1 MSVDDNYVRKQFETW
16 FARWSETAINLYFAE
31 RSGIEELQL
40 NKTTANELRR
50 LAAEGR
56 FDLDMLSEDDKIM
69 INYDTATPALKFEVD
84 PTSSKKQSEVEQLQ
98 SHTLITDLLNKSPFL
113 QGLVPQKKQLELWNA
128 IVLNSGTDD
137 NSKLTLSSEEMDQA
151 IEAQAQAKQAQDD
164 IRDIIST
171 NYKDAPEDI
180 KRQIEE
186 KNGFQRSQMI
196 SPVEQAAQAKMA
208 AMNKPEAP
216 DTSKEMT
223 PELILKAQKQTH
235 DEEIDKA
242 KLDLERQK
250 LEMEALKNEE
260 TPKETD

>member
-1 MSVDDNYVRKQFETW
+1 
-16 FARWSETAINLYFAE
+16 
-31 RSGIEELQL
+31 
-40 NKTTANELRR
+40 
-50 LAAEGR
+50 
-56 FDLDMLSEDDKIM
+56 
-69 INYDTATPALKFEVD
+69 
-84 PTSSKKQSEVEQLQ
+84 
-98 SHTLITDLLNKSPFL
+98 
-113 QGLVPQKKQLELWNA
+113 
-128 IVLNSGTDD
+128 
-137 NSKLTLSSEEMDQA
+137 MDQA